1 MHDQGPLPAL
11 KEGGP
16 IAFLIGCTRLA
27 KEHNDAFLTKC
38 IEHEKEQKEKSKEPT
53 SDSPN
58 TVAKKS
64 SDLPNKRP
72 KQ

>member
-38 IEHEKEQKEKSKEPT
+38 IEQEKEQKKSKEPT